1 MSSHPAR
8 QRIFFDGGCRPNPGR
23 IEIAIVVNGVSH
35 VDDDAGH
42 GDNNDAEWL
51 ALIAAVGVASDLGA
65 TNVEF
70 VGDSALV
77 VGQASG
83 TAKCR
88 SAGFRAHLAAYRDA
102 TAAFASVRV
111 RLVPRAK
118 NLAGIALA
126 ARHPR

>member
-1 MSSHPAR
+1 MRSAHAR

-23 IEIAIVVNGVSH
+23 IETAVVANGVARVNG
-35 VDDDAGH
+35 DAGL

-51 ALIAAVGVASDLGA
+51 ALIAAARLARELGIDD
-65 TNVEF
+65 VEF
-70 VGDSALV
+70 VGDSAFV
-77 VGQASG
+77 VAQASG
-83 TAKCR
+83 TG
-88 SAGFRAHLAAYRDA
+88 AGRTDHLANYRDA
-102 TAAFASVRV
+102 VAGFASVRV